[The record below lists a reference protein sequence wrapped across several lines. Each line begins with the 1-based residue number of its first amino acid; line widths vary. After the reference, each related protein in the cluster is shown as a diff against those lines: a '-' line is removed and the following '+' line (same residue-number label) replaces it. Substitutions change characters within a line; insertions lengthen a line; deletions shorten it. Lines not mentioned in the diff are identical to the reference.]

1 MRERGGTSAKSE
13 LSALGLHRPC
23 TQIINI
29 LIKIVNIAMNFVK
42 KVSVLSCT
50 LLMWG
55 TVAHAQ
61 LSTNPNK
68 FLGNITT
75 GNNNMDFN
83 GFKFSDYWNQV
94 TPENATKWA
103 SVEGT
108 RGQYNWGGADNAF
121 NYAKNHNF
129 PFKFHCFVW
138 GSQYPGWIKDLSP
151 SERYKAIEEWMDA
164 SKKHYP
170 DLQLIDVVN
179 EAMEGHQNDTYLM
192 REALGGNGK
201 TGYDWLIKAFEMAY
215 ERWPDAILIY
225 NDYNVLQWGVN
236 EFIGLVGTLRD
247 AGAPIDAYGCQAH
260 SFTLNDCAQS
270 TLKNNLF
277 TIQDGLKMPMYVTE
291 YDINFAN
298 DADQEKRYKEQ
309 IPLFWEAD
317 YVAGVTL
324 WGWFVGNTWEEN
336 TGLIKNNQE
345 RSALKWLREYM
356 ATDAAKN
363 AKSPYPGMKKE
374 ASIYIRPAALKVAKD
389 DVLPIKIHVRLAT
402 KTVEKVEFYV
412 NDELVE
418 TMTDEPY
425 IVNYK
430 PAKAGDF
437 NTKAVVTTTDGSTY
451 ERYGSFTAKKGTKR
465 SPYNDVV
472 PQLPGTINAIEYD
485 NGLSGVSYY
494 DASRSLTTTKN
505 GQWMEYTVDVLE
517 DGYYTMEAEVAS
529 ANANGMFHLA
539 EYSLD
544 KLIYFTEYTDV
555 PNTGGTTTYQTI
567 RCPMKE
573 YLTAGR
579 HVFTLLIDKGGFC
592 IKNMTFDLLPT
603 YSIPG
608 IVEAESMLNGEG
620 FTIVST
626 LDGGHALGNAS
637 TGTWA
642 EYSVKVD
649 QSDIYSYEATVSSDV
664 SGSKFT
670 MTLIDSD
677 GKEITLPL
685 VKVPNTGDRNSYRVK
700 TGTGKEVIK
709 EGMYTLRIN
718 VTGGNCNIDKIKFI
732 GSGPASGINGVIN
745 NGNTVNGRVYNL
757 MGAPVDDSYRGVVII
772 NGKKVVRK

>member
-1 MRERGGTSAKSE
+1 MKF
-13 LSALGLHRPC
+13 LK
-23 TQIINI
+23 N
-29 LIKIVNIAMNFVK
+29 
-42 KVSVLSCT
+42 VSILSCT
-50 LLMWG
+50 LLMWC

-61 LSTNPNK
+61 LNTNPNK

-164 SKKHYP
+164 AKKHYP

-201 TGYDWLIKAFEMAY
+201 TGYDWLIKAFEMAH
-215 ERWPDAILIY
+215 ERWPNAILIY
-225 NDYNVLQWGVN
+225 NDFNVLQWGVN

-260 SFTLNDCAQS
+260 HFTLNNCAQS
-270 TLKNNLF
+270 TLKNNLS

-291 YDINFAN
+291 YDISFAN

-324 WGWFVGNTWEEN
+324 WGWFVGSTWAEN

-345 RSALKWLREYM
+345 RLALKWLREYM

-363 AKSPYPGMKKE
+363 AVGPFPGMKKE
-374 ASIYIRPAALKVAKD
+374 ASIYIRPAALKAAKG
-389 DVLPIKIHVRLAT
+389 DVLPIKIHARLAT
-402 KTVEKVEFYV
+402 KTIEKVDFYV

-418 TMTDEPY
+418 TMTEEPF
-425 IVNYK
+425 IVNYAANTTGNK
-430 PAKAGDF
+430 Q
-437 NTKAVVTTTDGSTY
+437 TKAVVTATDGSTY
-451 ERYGSFTAKKGTKR
+451 ERYGFFNVSRGTKR

-472 PQLPGTINAIEYD
+472 PQLPGTINVTEYD
-485 NGLSGVSYY
+485 NGLSGVSHS
-494 DASRSLTTTKN
+494 DDVSRSLAITKD
-505 GQWMEYTVDVLE
+505 GQWMEYTVDVLK
-517 DGYYTMEAEVAS
+517 DGYYTLEAEVAS
-529 ANANGMFHLA
+529 SNAGGRFHLA
-539 EYSLD
+539 EYTLD
-544 KLIYFTEYTDV
+544 NNVFLTEFTDV
-555 PNTGGTTTYQTI
+555 PTTGSSTTYQSLH
-567 RCPMKE
+567 CPVKE

-579 HVFTLLIDKGGFC
+579 HVFTLLVEKGGFY
-592 IKNMTFDLLPT
+592 IKNMTFKNTPTFTLPGT
-603 YSIPG
+603 I
-608 IVEAESMLNGEG
+608 EAEDFCMGGDGMNVINGNGGLVLSNANNNKWAEYLVDIPQPDKFNYEITASANAESKMTISLVNGDGTLKDLVTVTLPNTGSLNTYQVKTGKIRNKIAVDG
-620 FTIVST
+620 LQKLRFTIVS
-626 LDGGHALGNAS
+626 
-637 TGTWA
+637 
-642 EYSVKVD
+642 
-649 QSDIYSYEATVSSDV
+649 
-664 SGSKFT
+664 
-670 MTLIDSD
+670 
-677 GKEITLPL
+677 
-685 VKVPNTGDRNSYRVK
+685 
-700 TGTGKEVIK
+700 
-709 EGMYTLRIN
+709 
-718 VTGGNCNIDKIKFI
+718 GNCNIDNVKLT
-732 GSGPASGINGVIN
+732 SAEPTGINEVESDAA
-745 NGNTVNGRVYNL
+745 TDSRVYNL
-757 MGAPVDDSYRGVVII
+757 MGAPVDDNYRGIVII

>member
-1 MRERGGTSAKSE
+1 
-13 LSALGLHRPC
+13 
-23 TQIINI
+23 
-29 LIKIVNIAMNFVK
+29 MNFVK

-61 LSTNPNK
+61 LNTNPNK

-75 GNNNMDFN
+75 GNNSMDFN

-138 GSQYPGWIKDLSP
+138 GSQYPSWIKDLSP

-164 SKKHYP
+164 AKKHYP

-201 TGYDWLIKAFEMAY
+201 TGYDWLIKAFEMAH
-215 ERWPDAILIY
+215 ERWPNAILIY

-260 SFTLNDCAQS
+260 HFTLNNCAQS
-270 TLKNNLF
+270 TLKNNLS

-291 YDINFAN
+291 YDISFAD

-324 WGWFVGNTWEEN
+324 WGWFVGSTWAEN

-345 RSALKWLREYM
+345 RLALKWLREYM

-363 AKSPYPGMKKE
+363 AVGPFPGMKKE
-374 ASIYIRPAALKVAKD
+374 ASIYIRPAALKVAKG
-389 DVLPIKIHVRLAT
+389 DVLPIMVRARMAT
-402 KTVEKVEFYV
+402 KTIEKIDLYV
-412 NDELVE
+412 NDELIA
-418 TMTDEPY
+418 TMTGAPY
-425 IVNYK
+425 Y
-430 PAKAGDF
+430 AEYTASSAG
-437 NTKAVVTTTDGSTY
+437 TKTLKAVVATTDGTTY
-451 ERYGSFTAKKGTKR
+451 ERYGRVEVLSETIKR
-465 SPYNDVV
+465 EPYHKT
-472 PQLPGTINAIEYD
+472 PFELPGTVNAGEFD
-485 NGLSGVSYY
+485 RGLSGVSYNKVST
-494 DASRSLTTTKN
+494 AVIKSRGKFSTTATEDN
-505 GQWMEYTVDVLE
+505 QWMDYTVDVKEEGL
-517 DGYYTMEAEVAS
+517 YTLNLEVAS
-529 ANANGMFHLA
+529 TSNGGRFHLA
-539 EYSLD
+539 EYSFDNLD
-544 KLIYFTEYTDV
+544 FLTDFTSV
-555 PNTGGTTTYQTI
+555 PNTGSTTNFQSVHCSI
-567 RCPMKE
+567 KK
-573 YLTAGR
+573 YLTAGQ
-579 HVFTLLIDKGGFC
+579 HVFTLLVEKGGFY
-592 IKNMTFDLLPT
+592 IKSMTFNLLPT
-603 YSIPG
+603 YSLPG
-608 IVEAESMLNGEG
+608 IVETENMLSGEG
-620 FTIVST
+620 FTVVST
-626 LDGGHALGNAS
+626 LDGGHALGNA
-637 TGTWA
+637 GAGAWA

-685 VKVPNTGDRNSYRVK
+685 VKVPNTGDKNSYQVK

-709 EGMYTLRIN
+709 EGLHTLRIN

-732 GSGPASGINGVIN
+732 GSDPASGINGVIN

-757 MGAPVDDSYRGVVII
+757 MGAPVDDSYRGIVII

>member
-1 MRERGGTSAKSE
+1 
-13 LSALGLHRPC
+13 
-23 TQIINI
+23 
-29 LIKIVNIAMNFVK
+29 MNFLK
-42 KVSVLSCT
+42 KVGVLSCT
-50 LLMWG
+50 LLMWA
-55 TVAHAQ
+55 TVANAQ

-75 GNNNMDFN
+75 GNNSMDFN

-164 SKKHYP
+164 AKKHYP

-201 TGYDWLIKAFEMAY
+201 TGYDWLIKAFEMAH
-215 ERWPDAILIY
+215 ERWPNAILIY
-225 NDYNVLQWGVN
+225 NDYNVLQGGVD

-260 SFTLNDCAQS
+260 HFTLNNCAQS
-270 TLKNNLF
+270 TLKDNLF
-277 TIQDGLKMPMYVTE
+277 TIQNGLKMPMYVTE
-291 YDINFAN
+291 YDISFAN

-324 WGWFVGNTWEEN
+324 WGWFVGSTWAEN

-345 RSALKWLREYM
+345 RLALKWLREYM

-389 DVLPIKIHVRLAT
+389 DVLPIKIRARLAT
-402 KTVEKVEFYV
+402 KTIEKIDFYV
-412 NDELVE
+412 GNELVQ
-418 TMTDEPY
+418 TMTEEPY
-425 IVNYK
+425 IVEYT
-430 PAKAGDF
+430 AKTTG
-437 NTKAVVTTTDGSTY
+437 TKVCKAVITATDGSTY
-451 ERYGSFTAKKGTKR
+451 ERYGRFNVSRGAKR
-465 SPYNDVV
+465 SPYNETV
-472 PQLPGTINAIEYD
+472 PQLPGTINTTEYD
-485 NGLSGVSYY
+485 NGMSGIAQYN
-494 DASRSLTTTKN
+494 ASRSLTTTKD
-505 GQWMEYTVDVLE
+505 GQWMEYTVDVQE

-529 ANANGMFHLA
+529 TKTGGMFHLA
-539 EYSLD
+539 EYTFDNLVF
-544 KLIYFTEYTDV
+544 FTDYIDV
-555 PNTGGTTTYQTI
+555 PNTGSTSTYQFV

-579 HVFTLLIDKGGFC
+579 HVFTLLIDKGGFY
-592 IKNMTFDLLPT
+592 IKSLTFKFKRIPTFTLPGT
-603 YSIPG
+603 I
-608 IVEAESMLNGEG
+608 EAED
-620 FTIVST
+620 F
-626 LDGGHALGNAS
+626 S
-637 TGTWA
+637 TGGDGMDVTNGNGGFVLSNVNNSKWV
-642 EYSVKVD
+642 EYSVNIEQTGK
-649 QSDIYSYEATVSSDV
+649 YEYEITASSETG
-664 SGSKFT
+664 GSFNIS
-670 MTLIDSD
+670 LVNSD
-677 GKEITLPL
+677 GTLKNLIT
-685 VKVPNTGDRNSYRVK
+685 VTAPNTGSLNTYQVR
-700 TGTGKEVIK
+700 TGKIRNRITVSGQQK
-709 EGMYTLRIN
+709 LRF
-718 VTGGNCNIDKIKFI
+718 TATSGNCNIDNVRLICTE
-732 GSGPASGINGVIN
+732 PTGISTITTDEDANAP
-745 NGNTVNGRVYNL
+745 VYNL
-757 MGAPVDDSYRGVVII
+757 MGVPVGNDYRGIVII